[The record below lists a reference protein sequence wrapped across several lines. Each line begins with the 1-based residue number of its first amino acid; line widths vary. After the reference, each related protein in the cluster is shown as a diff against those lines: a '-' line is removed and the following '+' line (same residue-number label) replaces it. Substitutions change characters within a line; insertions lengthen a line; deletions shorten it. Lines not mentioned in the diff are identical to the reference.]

1 MPVIDEAGVGIRMGS
16 TESVGGRGCHFGVA
30 CNAERTWLV
39 AEVEANP
46 VVNIMVSY

>member
-1 MPVIDEAGVGIRMGS
+1 MPVVDEAGAGIRMGS
-16 TESVGGRGCHFGVA
+16 IELVKDGGCHFGVA